1 MVAGALVNG
10 NAVNDVALAEV
21 FEHPKEMLRSDAEHR
36 RADANAGIERDD
48 FVVLQFLAEAVDEV
62 DLRADGPFGAR
73 GRSLDGFDDAFGGA
87 DLIGGLGDLEA
98 AFRVRDD
105 ANTGMLAADALD
117 LLRCEALVHG
127 AIALPE
133 DDARAAN
140 RFRRVSAKFLVR
152 IPDDHLFERDAH
164 AIAGV
169 AAEVLV
175 GEEENFFARLEGPV
189 HDRGCV
195 GAGAD
200 RAAPLTGKGF
210 DGRGRIHVGDGDDFA
225 RIEERREF
233 APAGFHLPDVGHIG
247 HGATSVEVW
256 QDNHLVLTAKNVRA
270 FGHEVHAAKDDIA
283 ALGLRRLEGELE
295 GVTAEISKLDDFVAL
310 VVMAQDHDVPAK
322 TGLRGRDAVVERIV
336 RHQEVGIEVAPY
348 SGFDFRRAEG
358 GRLFSTNKDAAIRNG
373 YEVAHGVCCVCLEA
387 DTKRSLI
394 PAWRLH
400 LPIVEA
406 IVNYPPINTMV
417 REGGMKPGSLMR
429 WPSSFS
435 RT

>member
-21 FEHPKEMLRSDAEHR
+21 FEHPKEMLGSDAEHR

-117 LLRCEALVHG
+117 LLRREALVHG

-140 RFRRVSAKFLVR
+140 RFRRVSAKFLVG

-175 GEEENFFARLEGPV
+175 GEEKHFFARLEGPV
-189 HDRGCV
+189 HDASGV
-195 GAGAD
+195 GTGAN
-200 RAAPLTGKGF
+200 RAAMLAGKGF
-210 DGRGRIHVGDGDDFA
+210 DGRGRVHICDRDDLV
-225 RIEERREF
+225 RIEERREL
-233 APAGFHLPDVGHIG
+233 APAGFHLADVGHVG
-247 HGATSVEVW
+247 HGAASVQVGK
-256 QDNHLVLTAKNVRA
+256 NNGLMLAAKNVRA
-270 FGHEVHAAKDDIA
+270 LGHKVHAAEDDVA
-283 ALGLRRLEGELE
+283 ALSLRSLEGELE
-295 GVTAEISKLDDFVAL
+295 GVTAEIGELDDFVAL
-310 VVMAQDHDVPAK
+310 VVMAQNYDVPAQA
-322 TGLRGRDAVVERIV
+322 GLRDSVAAVKRIV
-336 RHQEVGIEVAPY
+336 RHKKVRIEVA
-348 SGFDFRRAEG
+348 
-358 GRLFSTNKDAAIRNG
+358 
-373 YEVAHGVCCVCLEA
+373 
-387 DTKRSLI
+387 
-394 PAWRLH
+394 
-400 LPIVEA
+400 
-406 IVNYPPINTMV
+406 
-417 REGGMKPGSLMR
+417 
-429 WPSSFS
+429 
-435 RT
+435 